1 MSDCIVTVDKI
12 KMLKYFCTVPGRSWR
27 IAHTSDEVIPT
38 SLIFWLELNYDLQRG
53 VFKLQVLLFLLTS

>member
-12 KMLKYFCTVPGRSWR
+12 KMLKYFCTVPGHSWR
-27 IAHTSDEVIPT
+27 IAHTSDKVIPT
-38 SLIFWLELNYDLQRG
+38 SPIFWLELNYDLQRG